1 MKDCITLKTM
11 NEIKIISNPIRMRVL
26 RNYYAIAK
34 PATVKQMAVYMG
46 EVPANIHYHV
56 KKLVEINV
64 LELDHTE
71 SINGITAKFY
81 VPTAK
86 SIKIDDENNSITD
99 GYIDEKEII
108 VSNIFDDGKKE
119 FLKAL
124 RGRHDE
130 EEKGTLFATH
140 LSLSEEEYRQVI
152 QYISDLVENNRPDEK
167 GDKKNYLLFTGIIE
181 SSGSN
186 TED

>member
-11 NEIKIISNPIRMRVL
+11 SEIKIISNPIRMRVL
-26 RNYYAIAK
+26 RNYYAIGK
-34 PATVKQMAVYMG
+34 PATVKQMASYMG

-56 KKLVEINV
+56 KKLVEIHV

-71 SINGITAKFY
+71 SVNGITAKFY
-81 VPTAK
+81 VPSAK
-86 SIKIDDENNSITD
+86 SIKIEDEHNITD

-119 FLKAL
+119 FLKAM
-124 RGRHDE
+124 RNRKDD

-140 LSLSEEEYRQVI
+140 VSLSESEYLEVI
-152 QYISDLVENNRPDEK
+152 NYISNLVEKNRNEDDE
-167 GDKKNYLLFTGIIE
+167 DKKSYLMFTGIIE
-181 SSGSN
+181 GEPSN
-186 TED
+186 S